1 MTKEDALKILRLPE
15 NATRQQ
21 IEESYRQ
28 LRLLFYPHCYGRP
41 HGFSAQQ
48 TQEIFYQDVSGGYYK
63 PPKGVQYQNFP
74 LDGYEYAF
82 VSYARICQAYEYLTA
97 PENQNE
103 FGVDPNTAYGY
114 DVLHYGKRAADIR
127 EKVSFF
133 ACTKNIP
140 VLLMYLATGLIGA
153 MINKPGNLFS
163 VLSDLAGIA
172 YIALLGCAWITLPL
186 DMLLVVPKRIVNG
199 MKLGAG
205 IGPWITRPITIAA
218 LGGLYG
224 LGGVIS
230 LFLLPAMAMMDRGER
245 YLPWIKNPGQGKAAG
260 RERYEKTLEN
270 IRQLP
275 GQCGDGR
282 IHAGMIYVHNVLKEA
297 AEQVRAAQK
306 ELEYTRLVSEADV
319 ERAGRWLNLEVKFIA
334 WDIDSAQED
343 YSKALDECANAIEA
357 KERKL
362 KNASDIFYS
371 LIRRVGANADD
382 YLDAV

>member
-1 MTKEDALKILRLPE
+1 MTKEDALNILRLPQ
-15 NATRQQ
+15 NATCQQ

-28 LRLLFYPHCYGRP
+28 LRLLFYPYYYGSP
-41 HGFSAQQ
+41 HEFSAQQ

-63 PPKGVQYQNFP
+63 PPKGMQYQNVP

-82 VSYARICQAYEYLTA
+82 VNYARVCQAYEYLTA

-114 DVLHYGKRAADIR
+114 DVLHYGKRIADIR
-127 EKVSFF
+127 EKVSYF
-133 ACTKNIP
+133 ACVKSIP
-140 VLLMYLATGLIGA
+140 VLLIYLATGLIGA
-153 MINKPGNLFS
+153 MINKSGNLFS
-163 VLSDLAGIA
+163 VLSDLAGMA
-172 YIALLGCAWITLPL
+172 YLALLGCAWITLPL

-230 LFLLPAMAMMDRGER
+230 LFLLPAMALMDRDER
-245 YLPWIKNPGQGKAAG
+245 YLPWIKNPGQGRAAG

-270 IRQLP
+270 IRRLP
-275 GQCGDGR
+275 GQCGNGR
-282 IHAGMIYVHNVLKEA
+282 IYAGMTYVHKVLKEA
-297 AEQVRAAQK
+297 AEQYEAAQK
-306 ELEYTRLVSEADV
+306 DLHYTRLVSEADV
-319 ERAGRWLNLEVKFIA
+319 ERAGRWLDLEVKFID
-334 WDIDSAQED
+334 WDIDSAIED
-343 YSKALDECANAIEA
+343 HRKALEESRRAVEE
-357 KERKL
+357 KEKQRKT
-362 KNASDIFYS
+362 ASDIFYS

-382 YLDAV
+382 YLDAA